1 MDDVVGV
8 VHLKTAIAV
17 PRERRDARAGRG
29 ADGRRR
35 PCARRPCASTP
46 LLAALRQQG
55 LQMAVVV
62 DEYGGTAGVV
72 TLEDVVEEL
81 VGEVSDEHDRTRV
94 GRRPAAATVSY
105 VVPGLL
111 RPDEVRA
118 RADLAVP
125 DGAAYETVGGLRH
138 GAARPGPAV
147 GDEVEIPGAVLRVER
162 MDGRRVDRLR
172 AAAAD
177 CRPEEEEP

>member
-1 MDDVVGV
+1 M
-8 VHLKTAIAV
+8 V
-17 PRERRDARAGRG
+17 PETVRLDA
-29 ADGRRR
+29 
-35 PCARRPCASTP
+35 
-46 LLAALRQQG
+46 LLEALRQQG

-81 VGEVSDEHDRTRV
+81 VGEVSDEHDRTRPGV
-94 GRRPAAATVSY
+94 VRLRDGSC

-125 DGAAYETVGGLRH
+125 DGTRSRPSAATSWRGSGGSR
-138 GAARPGPAV
+138 GSGTRSRSRGPCCAWTGWRAAGWTACARRPAART
-147 GDEVEIPGAVLRVER
+147 E
-162 MDGRRVDRLR
+162 
-172 AAAAD
+172 AA
-177 CRPEEEEP
+177 P